1 MAGRGKSP
9 RGRGQ
14 SQKIQH
20 PGEVLAQILEDT
32 ELSAAAGWFGLS
44 KDAVL
49 AVLEGKAPMTR
60 EMAVTAGTIFGTGSA
75 PWIEMQAAWD
85 EAHKAPEEPGAGS

>member
-1 MAGRGKSP
+1 MADRGKSP

-20 PGEVLAQILEDT
+20 PGEMLAQILEDT

-44 KDAVL
+44 KDAFL